1 MRVLLT
7 GAAGFIGSQVA
18 RLALAEGH
26 EVVALVRPGRSLR
39 RLEDVRERLRFLQ
52 GDLREANALEAP
64 LRASVPDVCL
74 HLAWYAEPGR
84 ARLWAREN
92 LDCLTGSLVLL
103 RILRDS
109 GCPRLIIAGTSTEYD
124 PSTDC
129 VAESSPI
136 RPANL
141 YSAAKHALYLTASS
155 FVEGGGWS
163 VAGARIFSVYG
174 PWEDPQRLVPFV
186 ISKLLAGEECELT
199 QGEQIRDY
207 SHVEDVAS
215 ALWAIAKSPLVG
227 PVNVGS
233 SEPVSV
239 ASVAGRLGDLI
250 GRRDLLRFGFRP
262 RPSEEPPVLVASTDR
277 LRREIGFRP
286 RYDLDSG
293 LAHTLAWWRSDATL
307 WRTLSRGGGSSTV
320 MS

>member
-7 GAAGFIGSQVA
+7 GAAGFIGSHVA

-39 RLEDVRERLRFLQ
+39 RLEDVRERLRFLE
-52 GDLREANALEAP
+52 GDLRGASALEAP

-74 HLAWYAEPGR
+74 HLAWYAEPGS

-92 LDCLTGSLVLL
+92 LDCLAGSLVLL

-109 GCPRLIIAGTSTEYD
+109 GCPRLMIGGTSTEYD
-124 PSTDC
+124 ASTDR
-129 VAESSPI
+129 VSESSPI

-141 YSAAKHALYLTASS
+141 YSATKHSLYLTASH
-155 FVEGGGWS
+155 FDDCGGWS
-163 VAGARIFSVYG
+163 VAGARVFSVFG
-174 PWEDPQRLVPFV
+174 PWEDPRRLVPFV
-186 ISKLLAGEECELT
+186 ISKLLVGEECELT
-199 QGEQIRDY
+199 HGEQIRDY

-227 PVNVGS
+227 AVNVGS
-233 SEPVSV
+233 SQPVSV
-239 ASVAGRLGDLI
+239 ASVAERLGDLL
-250 GRRDLLRFGFRP
+250 GRRDLLRFGVRHA
-262 RPSEEPPVLVASTDR
+262 PSDDPPFLVAGTDR
-277 LRREIGFRP
+277 LRNEVDWRP

-293 LAHTLAWWRSDATL
+293 LAHTLNWWRSYAG
-307 WRTLSRGGGSSTV
+307 RRGEFG
-320 MS
+320 